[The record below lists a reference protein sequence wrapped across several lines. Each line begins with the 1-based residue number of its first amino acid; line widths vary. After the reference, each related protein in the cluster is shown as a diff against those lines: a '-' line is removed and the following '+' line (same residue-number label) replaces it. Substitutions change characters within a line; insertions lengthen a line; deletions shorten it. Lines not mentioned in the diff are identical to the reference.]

1 MAQST
6 LSIDVRVEGIKEAT
20 DRFERLR
27 KALGDSG
34 REELRDELLAN
45 ADVMKRWIETFMPRP
60 VTGRLARSVGVG
72 LYRKP
77 IVASFVRMDYKIA
90 PHAHLV
96 EYGTSHS
103 AAHPFFRRGIET
115 AWPMILQNIE
125 RKTEYVIARAVA

>member
-1 MAQST
+1 VATSPWFV
-6 LSIDVRVEGIKEAT
+6 DVQIEGVKETT

-27 KALGDSG
+27 KALGDAG
-34 REELRDELLAN
+34 REELRDTLLEN
-45 ADVMKRWIETFMPRP
+45 AEILKRWIETFMPRP

-103 AAHPFFRRGIET
+103 AAHPYFRRGIET

-125 RKTEYVIARAVA
+125 RKTEYVIARAA

>member
-1 MAQST
+1 MAAPS
-6 LSIDVRVEGIKEAT
+6 LSIDVRVEGIKETT

-45 ADVMKRWIETFMPRP
+45 AEVLKRWMDTYMPRP
-60 VTGRLARSVGVG
+60 VTGRLARSIGVG

-77 IVASFVRMDYKIA
+77 IVASFVRADYKIA

-125 RKTEYVIARAVA
+125 RKTQYVIERAL

>member
-1 MAQST
+1 MATSPWFV
-6 LSIDVRVEGIKEAT
+6 DVQIEGVKETT

-27 KALGDSG
+27 KALGDAG
-34 REELRDELLAN
+34 REELRDTLLEN
-45 ADVMKRWIETFMPRP
+45 AEILKRWIETFMPRP

-103 AAHPFFRRGIET
+103 AAHPYFRRGIET

-125 RKTEYVIARAVA
+125 RKTEYVIARAA